1 MVDVILSD
9 PVEDKSLVQ
18 AHIAEV
24 PHACFSDSDLFIA
37 MPNGFRRDDD
47 PQRSDSELVEA
58 VEVPE
63 LIQRVQSHQVQ
74 LLIIC
79 CWARTSAQ
87 ILIKCGERYD
97 VGDKQRSTTF
107 EGLEST
113 GAKVK
118 KFTPNFL
125 KHKWEKSAQDLG

>member
-1 MVDVILSD
+1 
-9 PVEDKSLVQ
+9 
-18 AHIAEV
+18 
-24 PHACFSDSDLFIA
+24 
-37 MPNGFRRDDD
+37 MPNGFRRYDD
-47 PQRSDSELVEA
+47 PQRSESELVEA

-63 LIQRVQSHQVQ
+63 LIQRVQSHEVQ
-74 LLIIC
+74 LSIIC
-79 CWARTSAQ
+79 CWERTSAQ

-118 KFTPNFL
+118 KIHSQLFETQME
-125 KHKWEKSAQDLG
+125 EKSAQDLG

>member
-1 MVDVILSD
+1 MVRVVVPLKYLA
-9 PVEDKSLVQ
+9 KSGLESLPTTRLAESGLCLCLYIHPYCIVTLVATVNLPGLQ
-18 AHIAEV
+18 
-24 PHACFSDSDLFIA
+24 
-37 MPNGFRRDDD
+37 
-47 PQRSDSELVEA
+47 
-58 VEVPE
+58 EVPE

-74 LLIIC
+74 LSIIC
-79 CWARTSAQ
+79 CWERTSAQ

-97 VGDKQRSTTF
+97 VGEKQRSTTF

>member
-1 MVDVILSD
+1 MPQTS
-9 PVEDKSLVQ
+9 S
-18 AHIAEV
+18 
-24 PHACFSDSDLFIA
+24 CGSDLFIA

-63 LIQRVQSHQVQ
+63 LIQRVQSHVVQ
-74 LLIIC
+74 LSIIC

-97 VGDKQRSTTF
+97 VGNKRRSTTF

-118 KFTPNFL
+118 KNSLPTF
-125 KHKWEKSAQDLG
+125 

>member
-1 MVDVILSD
+1 MVRVVVPLKYLA
-9 PVEDKSLVQ
+9 KSGLESLPTTRLAESGLCLCLYIHPYCIVTLVATVNLPGLQ
-18 AHIAEV
+18 
-24 PHACFSDSDLFIA
+24 
-37 MPNGFRRDDD
+37 
-47 PQRSDSELVEA
+47 
-58 VEVPE
+58 EVPE

-74 LLIIC
+74 LSIIC
-79 CWARTSAQ
+79 CWERTSAQ

-118 KFTPNFL
+118 KIHSQLFETQME
-125 KHKWEKSAQDLG
+125 EKSAQDLG